1 MLVAALLNKD
11 YSKRPN
17 IFDVAKI
24 PSIKKNII
32 KFAEENNCKAD
43 IMVFIDLETKGGE
56 PKQVQ
61 CEQGTNLVT
70 KISVY

>member
-24 PSIKKNII
+24 PCIKKNII
-32 KFAEENNCKAD
+32 KFADENNFRAD
-43 IMVFIDLETKGGE
+43 IMIIMDLETK
-56 PKQVQ
+56 
-61 CEQGTNLVT
+61 TNT
-70 KISVY
+70 K